1 MATTEGASLPR
12 IEAPPTARPARGALA
27 SVGDGLAA
35 WLPALPI
42 LLLAVVLLIVPTI
55 WLVVGSVY
63 SPDTGVTLDFW
74 RMTLG
79 SKGGQRAI
87 GTSVGLGLVCATIS
101 VLIGGPLAWFISRML
116 TARRSVWLALM
127 NVAAN
132 FGGIGLAFGYIAA
145 LGTFG
150 MVTLAIQEL
159 GIPFVPPMIGSFAS
173 LVLAYE
179 YTNVPLFVLLT
190 LPAMSILRNEWL
202 EAAETCAASRGQF
215 WRYVGMPILTP
226 FLLAGWLLIFT
237 WSIGVYGLAFALG
250 QTAATT
256 GQLRLVTLAIGLT
269 LNTGA
274 GSEERAYVYAVVLLL
289 LAIAALAIYRI
300 TLKRALRWFV

>member
-1 MATTEGASLPR
+1 VASSEGASLPR
-12 IEAPPTARPARGALA
+12 IEASPVARPSRRAFDGVR
-27 SVGDGLAA
+27 DGLAD

-42 LLLAVVLLIVPTI
+42 LVLAVVLLIVPTI

-79 SKGGQRAI
+79 TKGGQRAI

-101 VLIGGPLAWFISRML
+101 VLIGGPLSWLISRML

-150 MVTLAIQEL
+150 MVTLAIQQL
-159 GIPFVPPMIGSFAS
+159 GVPFTPPEIGSFAS

-190 LPAMSILRNEWL
+190 LPAMSILRSEWL
-202 EAAETCAASRGQF
+202 EAAETCAATRGQF
-215 WRYVGMPILTP
+215 WRFVGMPILTP

-256 GQLRLVTLAIGLT
+256 GQLRLITLQIGLT

-289 LAIAALAIYRI
+289 LAIASLATYRI